1 MAVITGPGQGNKIPS
16 GYKQGQIQ
24 KFTPEMMELWQ
35 TLFSH
40 LGPDSYLSR
49 LAGGDEDIFKE
60 IESPALQQFAGM
72 QGNIASRFSQGGG
85 GAGSMS
91 ARRSS
96 GFQNTM
102 NKASSDFAQ
111 QLQAQRQ
118 QLRQQAIKD
127 LMGMSNDL
135 LNQNP
140 YEQYLVPKKEK
151 KSSGWSD
158 IVGTMLGGAGGFAFG
173 GPSGVLPGAK
183 FGHDVS
189 AGLF

>member
-1 MAVITGPGQGNKIPS
+1 MTAITGPGQGNKIPS

-35 TLFSH
+35 SLFSH

-60 IESPALQQFAGM
+60 IESPALQQFAGV
-72 QGNIASRFSQGGG
+72 QGNIASRFSQMGM
-85 GAGSMS
+85 GA
-91 ARRSS
+91 RKSS

-102 NKASSDFAQ
+102 NKASSEFAQ
-111 QLQAQRQ
+111 ELQAQRQ

-135 LNQNP
+135 LGQNP

-158 IVGTMLGGAGGFAFG
+158 ILGAGLGGVGGFFLG
-173 GPSGVLPGAK
+173 GPGGALSGAK
-183 FGHDVS
+183 LGYDV
-189 AGLF
+189 GKGMF